1 VNSRSGKS
9 GFTLIEILVAAAI
22 IVTIVSMVYG
32 SYFATSK
39 SARSCKSRIALS
51 RQGRKVLEQ
60 IARQIRCSY
69 VGSAKEYKSPAR
81 PVFRQRE
88 KMPEDVISYFDGN
101 SGETG
106 GEILQLVTTS
116 GVRSNPCKSGYS
128 PSTRTSNGA
137 SGISEGRATLD
148 GLFETTYKFDKSSGT
163 LFFSQER
170 FVGAPKSLV
179 ENKNWQPIAGNVES
193 VELAFFDGQQW
204 LHTWD
209 FKEKKS
215 LPNAVRINITCEDEN
230 CRQYHYGTIAYVCC
244 RKNQAKKAIQRR

>member
-1 VNSRSGKS
+1 MKSRCGKK
-9 GFTLIEILVAAAI
+9 GFTLVEILVAAAI

-39 SARSCKSRIALS
+39 STRSCKSRIALS
-51 RQGRKVLEQ
+51 RQGRKVLGQ
-60 IARQIRCSY
+60 MARQIRCSY
-69 VGSAKEYKSPAR
+69 VGSAKEYKSPTR
-81 PVFRQRE
+81 PVFQQR
-88 KMPEDVISYFDGN
+88 KKIPEDVISYFNGN

-106 GEILQLVTTS
+106 GEILHLVTTS
-116 GVRSNPCKSGYS
+116 
-128 PSTRTSNGA
+128 A
-137 SGISEGRATLD
+137 ISEGQAPLD

-163 LFFSQER
+163 LFLSQER
-170 FVGAPKSLV
+170 FIGAPKSLV
-179 ENKNWQPIAGNVES
+179 ENRNWQPIARNIES

-230 CRQYHYGTIAYVCC
+230 YRQYHYGTIAYVCC